1 MSKTQDV
8 IQLVFDTGNQRKKR
22 MHLKELCADRAQYM
36 FNSDTDHCD

>member
-8 IQLVFDTGNQRKKR
+8 GQLVFDTGIQRKER
-22 MHLKELCADRAQYM
+22 VHLKELCADRARYM